1 MIVSVC
7 QIIRDLNKDSKY
19 EILII
24 NYKEVFGTITFLIKL
39 YEEEYLVPHHIMWNA
54 NDDFMDIRIFTIDY
68 FKHRKLYSDFEI
80 KKLVFDKNIVYRHMT
95 DPKTNYFGFDIIQTI
110 KLG

>member
-1 MIVSVC
+1 MIVSVYE
-7 QIIRDLNKDSKY
+7 IIRDLNKDGKY

-39 YEEEYLVPHHIMWNA
+39 CEGEYLVPHHIMWNA
-54 NDDFMDIRIFTIDY
+54 NDDSKDIRIFTIDY

-80 KKLVFDKNIVYRHMT
+80 KKLVFDKDIVYWHIS
-95 DPKTNYFGFDIIQTI
+95 DPETTYFRFDIIQTI